1 MNPILAYEMFC
12 EGFNTFDIAEHVG
25 VSEAE
30 VEEALYERRLGRRL
44 ISEYLEAVRNGYP
57 LHTAGQVEVRPQA

>member
-1 MNPILAYEMFC
+1 MSPILAYEMFC
-12 EGFNTFDIAEHVG
+12 EGFNTYDIAQHIG

-44 ISEYLEAVRNGYP
+44 ISEYLEAIRDGYP
-57 LHTAGQVEVRPQA
+57 LHTARKVEVRPQA

>member
-1 MNPILAYEMFC
+1 MNPILAYEMFR

-30 VEEALYERRLGRRL
+30 VVEALHERRLGRRL
-44 ISEYLEAVRNGYP
+44 ISEYLEAVRDGYQMG
-57 LHTAGQVEVRPQA
+57 TTGKMEIRPQA